1 MNEASLPVEL
11 IALTLILAL
20 VGGLAPIFSN
30 IKENHD
36 TMRRITGIA
45 SGILLASALLVVI
58 PEGFELA
65 TGGHD
70 EHGHDEH
77 VDEDALA
84 GSVALVILELEHG
97 EINSSEAIEEI
108 EELLG
113 GHDEHDEESGDEHD
127 EESGDEHDEE
137 SGDSLSEG
145 IEHVIEEVESGE
157 INATTGIEEIEELIT
172 SHAHEGEHGDEEES
186 ALESLI
192 IGGAVLAG
200 FVLMLVMEG
209 SGVGHAVHEEHHEHE
224 EEHGHEHVHHR
235 AAPWIIVLGLSLHSA
250 ADGLAIGSAA
260 AGSSEAVTALV
271 ALAVLIHKVPAA
283 FSLGVFSLH
292 EREDRNDSIRD
303 VVLFSIAT
311 PVMIV
316 ISFFALQDFDEQMIA
331 LAMLFSGGT
340 FLYVATV
347 DTLPDIHNAVS
358 GREAMVNV
366 IIGVLVLVLILFG
379 ADAAGLIEHGH

>member
-1 MNEASLPVEL
+1 MTEASLPVEL

-97 EINSSEAIEEI
+97 DINSSEAIEEI

-127 EESGDEHDEE
+127 EES
-137 SGDSLSEG
+137 SDSLSEG

-186 ALESLI
+186 TLESLI

>member
-1 MNEASLPVEL
+1 MSDASLPTEL
-11 IALTLILAL
+11 IALTLVLAL
-20 VGGLAPIFSN
+20 IGGLAPIFSGMKGN
-30 IKENHD
+30 RENL
-36 TMRRITGIA
+36 RKITGLA
-45 SGILLASALLVVI
+45 SGILLASAVLVVI

-65 TGGHD
+65 SGGHG

-77 VDEDALA
+77 VDEGALA
-84 GSVALVILELEHG
+84 GSAALVILEVEHG
-97 EINSSEAIEEI
+97 DISASEGIEEI
-108 EELLG
+108 EGLLG
-113 GHDEHDEESGDEHD
+113 GHDEHDDEDHEEDDHGEESGA
-127 EESGDEHDEE
+127 
-137 SGDSLSEG
+137 SLSES

-157 INATTGIEEIEELIT
+157 INASAGIEEIEEIIT

-186 ALESLI
+186 ALDSLI

-316 ISFFALQDFDEQMIA
+316 ASFFVLQDFDEQMIA

-347 DTLPDIHNAVS
+347 DTLPDIHNAES
-358 GREAMVNV
+358 GREAMINV
-366 IIGVLVLVLILFG
+366 LIGVLILGAILFG
-379 ADAAGLIEHGH
+379 ADAAGIIEHGH

>member
-1 MNEASLPVEL
+1 MTEASLPVEL

-30 IKENHD
+30 IKENRD

-97 EINSSEAIEEI
+97 DINPSEAIEEI

-127 EESGDEHDEE
+127 EESD
-137 SGDSLSEG
+137 DSLSES
-145 IEHVIEEVESGE
+145 IEHVIEEVESEE
-157 INATTGIEEIEELIT
+157 INATTGIEEIEEIIT
-172 SHAHEGEHGDEEES
+172 SHAHEEEHGDEEES

-235 AAPWIIVLGLSLHSA
+235 AAPWIIVLGLSMHSA

-316 ISFFALQDFDEQMIA
+316 VSFFVLQDFDEQMIA

-358 GREAMVNV
+358 GREAMINV
-366 IIGVLVLVLILFG
+366 LIGVLILVVILFG

>member
-113 GHDEHDEESGDEHD
+113 GHDEHD